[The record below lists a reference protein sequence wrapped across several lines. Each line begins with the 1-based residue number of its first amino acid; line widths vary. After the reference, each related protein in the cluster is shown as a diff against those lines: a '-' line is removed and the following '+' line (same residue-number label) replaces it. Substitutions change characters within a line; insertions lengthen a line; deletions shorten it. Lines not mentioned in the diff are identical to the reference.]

1 MAMGNFC
8 SGTAELKYNTN
19 TDFVKL
25 RIDTENSKVSLE
37 NRMVYSWKLEILN
50 TVPQCTC
57 TTESTEYCASQY
69 PNQEELL
76 PCPSI

>member
-1 MAMGNFC
+1 MATGNFC

-19 TDFVKL
+19 NGFVKL
-25 RIDTENSKVSLE
+25 RNDTENSKVSLE
-37 NRMVYSWKLEILN
+37 NRTVYSWKLEILN

-57 TTESTEYCASQY
+57 TIESTVYYASQY
-69 PNQEELL
+69 PNQEEFL